1 MDWGVVGSAFIFG
14 LTASIS
20 CLGLCIPI
28 LVPYI
33 MERDKTSKEGL
44 FTSIFFSMGRFMIY
58 MSMGLAVFM
67 IGSQLTGNSPEI
79 VLRIAVLLLG
89 IVIISY
95 GAWIVFRVSKPKWC
109 PAKVSQNFRP
119 AFSVILGLLIG
130 SFFCPLLWFTLVQA
144 TLTRDFPT
152 LVMSVAV
159 FWVGS
164 SGTILAAGFVS
175 GEVGGRWRKK
185 IGLERIRDICGM
197 ALILVG
203 IFYLINPFIL

>member
-1 MDWGVVGSAFIFG
+1 MGAAFIFG

-33 MERDKTSKEGL
+33 MERDRTSKEGL
-44 FTSIFFSMGRFMIY
+44 VTSILFSVGRLLIY
-58 MSMGLAVFM
+58 LSLGLAVFM
-67 IGSQLTGNSPEI
+67 IGSRLTDRSPDI
-79 VLRIAVLLLG
+79 MLRIAVIILG
-89 IVIISY
+89 VVIITY
-95 GAWIVFRVSKPKWC
+95 GAWIVFRVKKPNWC
-109 PAKVSQNFRP
+109 PAKVSENFRP
-119 AFSVILGLLIG
+119 AFSVLLGLLIG

-144 TLTRDFPT
+144 TLTGDFVI
-152 LVMSVAV
+152 LVLSVAV
-159 FWVGS
+159 FWIGS

-185 IGLERIRDICGM
+185 IGREKIRDICGM
-197 ALILVG
+197 ALVLVG